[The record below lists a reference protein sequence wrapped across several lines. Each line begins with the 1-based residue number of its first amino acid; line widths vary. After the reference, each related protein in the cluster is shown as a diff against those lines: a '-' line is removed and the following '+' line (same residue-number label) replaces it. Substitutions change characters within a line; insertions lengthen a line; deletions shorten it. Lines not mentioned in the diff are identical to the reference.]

1 MANIITASQLRSVL
15 GVSSSLY
22 DDAYLNDIIDTAE
35 QVILPLL
42 IQNSTAVI
50 EYELDS
56 NVATFFTRRTHPFV
70 VGQSIVITGLPAPF
84 TATHTLT
91 VVTDSSFSAALT
103 STNVTRRQI
112 IPNGMATLSGYSA
125 ATLYVGNA
133 SIESAIYAVSIEVFQ
148 SRTAAGGQIEG
159 VDFQSSPYRM
169 GRSLQNR
176 VIGLLGNYIDV
187 DVMIGG

>member
-1 MANIITASQLRSVL
+1 MPAIITASQLRSVL

-22 DDAYLNDIIDTAE
+22 DDNYLNDIIDTAE
-35 QVILPLL
+35 QAILPLL

-50 EYELDS
+50 EYELKD
-56 NVATFFTRRTHPFV
+56 NVAIFYTRRVHTFV
-70 VGQSIVITGLPAPF
+70 VGQSIVVTGLPAPF

-103 STNVTRRQI
+103 SADVTRRQI
-112 IPNGMATLSGYSA
+112 IPNGTATLSGYSA
-125 ATLYVGNA
+125 ATLYVGNS

-159 VDFQSSPYRM
+159 LDFQSSPYRM
-169 GRSLQNR
+169 GRSLLNR
-176 VIGLLGNYIDV
+176 VVGLLGNYIDV
-187 DVMIGG
+187 DTMVS

>member
-1 MANIITASQLRSVL
+1 MPNIITASQLRSVL

-22 DDAYLNDIIDTAE
+22 SDSYLDELIVTA
-35 QVILPLL
+35 QNTILPLL
-42 IQNSTAVI
+42 VQNTTAIV
-50 EYELDS
+50 EYELTS
-56 NVATFFTRRTHPFV
+56 NVAKFYTRRTHPFV

-91 VVTDSSFSAALT
+91 VVTDTSFSAALT
-103 STNVTRRQI
+103 SSDVTRRQI
-112 IPNGMATLSGYSA
+112 IPNGTATLSGYDA
-125 ATLYVGNA
+125 LTLYA
-133 SIESAIYAVSIEVFQ
+133 SDPSIESAIYAVSIEVFQ

-176 VIGLLGNYIDV
+176 VIGLLGNYV
-187 DVMIGG
+187 DVEVMVGG

>member
-1 MANIITASQLRSVL
+1 VPAIITASQLRSVL

-22 DDAYLNDIIDTAE
+22 DDNYLNDIIDTAE
-35 QVILPLL
+35 QAILPLL

-50 EYELDS
+50 EYELKD
-56 NVATFFTRRTHPFV
+56 NVAIFYTRRVHTFV
-70 VGQSIVITGLPAPF
+70 VGQSIVVTGLPAPF

-103 STNVTRRQI
+103 SADVTRRQI
-112 IPNGMATLSGYSA
+112 IPNGTATLSGYSA
-125 ATLYVGNA
+125 ATLYVGNS

-159 VDFQSSPYRM
+159 LDFQSSPYRM
-169 GRSLQNR
+169 GRSLLNR

-187 DVMIGG
+187 DTMVS

>member
-1 MANIITASQLRSVL
+1 MPAIITASQLRSVL

-22 DDAYLNDIIDTAE
+22 SDEYLNDIIDTAE
-35 QVILPLL
+35 QAILPLL

-50 EYELDS
+50 DYELKD
-56 NVATFFTRRTHPFV
+56 NVAIFYTRRVHTFV
-70 VGQSIVITGLPAPF
+70 VGQSIVVTGLPAPF

-103 STNVTRRQI
+103 SADVTRRQI
-112 IPNGMATLSGYSA
+112 IPNGTATLSGYSA
-125 ATLYVGNA
+125 ATLYVGNS

-169 GRSLQNR
+169 GRSLLNR

-187 DVMIGG
+187 DTMVG

>member
-1 MANIITASQLRSVL
+1 MPNIITASQLRSVL

-35 QVILPLL
+35 QAILPLL
-42 IQNSTAVI
+42 IQNSTAVV
-50 EYELDS
+50 EYELKD
-56 NVATFFTRRTHPFV
+56 NVAIFYTRRVHTFV

-91 VVTDSSFSAALT
+91 EVTDSSFSAALT
-103 STNVTRRQI
+103 SADVTRRQI
-112 IPNGMATLSGYSA
+112 IPNGIATLSGYSA
-125 ATLYVGNA
+125 ATLYVGNS

-159 VDFQSSPYRM
+159 LDFASSPYRM
-169 GRSLQNR
+169 GRSLLNR

-187 DVMIGG
+187 DTMVG

>member
-1 MANIITASQLRSVL
+1 MPAIITASQLRSVL

-22 DDAYLNDIIDTAE
+22 SDAYLDEIIDTAE

-50 EYELDS
+50 EYKLEA

-70 VGQSIVITGLPAPF
+70 VGQSSIITGLPAPF
-84 TATHTLT
+84 SASHTLT

-103 STNVTRRQI
+103 STDVTRRQI
-112 IPNGMATLSGYSA
+112 IPNGMATLTGYSA
-125 ATLYVGNA
+125 STLYASNA

-176 VIGLLGNYIDV
+176 VIGLLGNYVDV
-187 DVMIGG
+187 EVMIGG

>member
-1 MANIITASQLRSVL
+1 MPNIITASQLRSVL

-35 QVILPLL
+35 QAILPLL
-42 IQNSTAVI
+42 IQNSTAVV
-50 EYELDS
+50 EYELKD
-56 NVATFFTRRTHPFV
+56 NVAIFYTRRVHTFV
-70 VGQSIVITGLPAPF
+70 VGQSIVVTGLPAPF

-103 STNVTRRQI
+103 SADVTRRQI
-112 IPNGMATLSGYSA
+112 IPNGTATLSGYSA
-125 ATLYVGNA
+125 ATLYVGNS

-159 VDFQSSPYRM
+159 LDFASSPYRM
-169 GRSLQNR
+169 GRSLLNR
-176 VIGLLGNYIDV
+176 VVGLLGNYIDV
-187 DVMIGG
+187 DTMVG

>member
-1 MANIITASQLRSVL
+1 MPAIITASQLRSVL

-22 DDAYLNDIIDTAE
+22 SDEYLNDIIDTAE
-35 QVILPLL
+35 QAILPLL

-50 EYELDS
+50 EYELEA
-56 NVATFFTRRTHPFV
+56 NVAKFYTRQTHPFV
-70 VGQSIVITGLPAPF
+70 VGQSIVVTGLPAPF

-91 VVTDSSFSAALT
+91 IVTDSSFSAALT

-112 IPNGMATLSGYSA
+112 IPNGMATLTGYSA

-133 SIESAIYAVSIEVFQ
+133 SIESAIYAVAIEVFQ

-159 VDFQSSPYRM
+159 VDFASSPYRM
-169 GRSLQNR
+169 GRSLLNR
-176 VIGLLGNYIDV
+176 VIGLLGNYV
-187 DVMIGG
+187 EVETMVQ

>member
-1 MANIITASQLRSVL
+1 VPAIITASQLRSVL

-22 DDAYLNDIIDTAE
+22 DDNYLNDIIDTAE
-35 QVILPLL
+35 QAILPLL

-50 EYELDS
+50 EYELKD
-56 NVATFFTRRTHPFV
+56 NVAIFYTRLVHPFV
-70 VGQSIVITGLPAPF
+70 VGQSIVVTGLPAPF

-103 STNVTRRQI
+103 SADVTRRQI
-112 IPNGMATLSGYSA
+112 IPNGTATLSGYSA
-125 ATLYVGNA
+125 ATLYVGNS

-159 VDFQSSPYRM
+159 LDFQSSPYRM
-169 GRSLQNR
+169 GRSLLNR

-187 DVMIGG
+187 DTMVS

>member
-1 MANIITASQLRSVL
+1 MPAIITASQLRSVL

-22 DDAYLNDIIDTAE
+22 DDNYLNDIIDTAE
-35 QVILPLL
+35 QAILPLL

-50 EYELDS
+50 EYELKD
-56 NVATFFTRRTHPFV
+56 NVAIFYTRLVHTFV
-70 VGQSIVITGLPAPF
+70 VGQSIVVTGLPAPF
-84 TATHTLT
+84 SATHTLT

-103 STNVTRRQI
+103 SADVTRRQI
-112 IPNGMATLSGYSA
+112 IPNGTATLSGYSA

-159 VDFQSSPYRM
+159 VDFASTPYRM
-169 GRSLQNR
+169 GRSLLNR

-187 DVMIGG
+187 DTMVG

>member
-1 MANIITASQLRSVL
+1 VPAIITASQLRSVL

-42 IQNSTAVI
+42 IQNSTAIV
-50 EYELDS
+50 EYELKD
-56 NVATFFTRRTHPFV
+56 NVAIFYTRRVHTFV
-70 VGQSIVITGLPAPF
+70 VGQSIVVTGLPAPF
-84 TATHTLT
+84 TATHTIT
-91 VVTDSSFSAALT
+91 KVTDSSFSAALT
-103 STNVTRRQI
+103 SADVTRRQI

-159 VDFQSSPYRM
+159 LDFQSSPYRM

-187 DVMIGG
+187 EVMVG

>member
-1 MANIITASQLRSVL
+1 MPNIITAAQLRSVL

-50 EYELDS
+50 EYELTS

-70 VGQSIVITGLPAPF
+70 VGQSIVVTGLPAPF

-91 VVTDSSFSAALT
+91 VVTDSSFSAAYSLYRFFILRSFNIGSRNT
-103 STNVTRRQI
+103 S
-112 IPNGMATLSGYSA
+112 PDYSEWNGNS
-125 ATLYVGNA
+125 
-133 SIESAIYAVSIEVFQ
+133 
-148 SRTAAGGQIEG
+148 
-159 VDFQSSPYRM
+159 
-169 GRSLQNR
+169 
-176 VIGLLGNYIDV
+176 
-187 DVMIGG
+187 